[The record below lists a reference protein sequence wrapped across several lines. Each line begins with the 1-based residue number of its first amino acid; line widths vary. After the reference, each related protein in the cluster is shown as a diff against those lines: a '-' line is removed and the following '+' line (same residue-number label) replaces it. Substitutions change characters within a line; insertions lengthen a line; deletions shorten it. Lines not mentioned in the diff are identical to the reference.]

1 MRIFP
6 SFVIIHVVVW
16 SLAFWETA
24 TVNDVQIKHMWH
36 LIQTYT
42 ANYMPRER
50 VKENECQYFVW
61 WCIFTIQC
69 FVNVWINNI
78 FSLTCVTAVRSD
90 ICARILAL
98 ECEYRSKKYACNP
111 QPNEWKTLHSCYS
124 VGWFVACVLIQY
136 TWLFAF
142 PKCLLRNHIHITQFA
157 HILRW
162 FLYEASSFNPPPS
175 SPPNLITS
183 PCQQQRAANVIYR
196 QQNGKENEKQHKQKK
211 CSVFKRE
218 SRLMNLHI
226 YHSMA

>member
-1 MRIFP
+1 M
-6 SFVIIHVVVW
+6 
-16 SLAFWETA
+16 
-24 TVNDVQIKHMWH
+24 
-36 LIQTYT
+36 
-42 ANYMPRER
+42 
-50 VKENECQYFVW
+50 
-61 WCIFTIQC
+61 
-69 FVNVWINNI
+69 WINNI

-142 PKCLLRNHIHITQFA
+142 QKCLLRNHIHITQFA

-211 CSVFKRE
+211 NVRCSSVNLDSWTYTYIIRWHNYSK
-218 SRLMNLHI
+218 SRKNILNKFPFI
-226 YHSMA
+226 PTP

>member
-1 MRIFP
+1 M
-6 SFVIIHVVVW
+6 
-16 SLAFWETA
+16 
-24 TVNDVQIKHMWH
+24 
-36 LIQTYT
+36 
-42 ANYMPRER
+42 
-50 VKENECQYFVW
+50 
-61 WCIFTIQC
+61 
-69 FVNVWINNI
+69 WINNI

-162 FLYEASSFNPPPS
+162 FLYEASSFNPPPPHHRTS
-175 SPPNLITS
+175 SLHRANNNVLPTWYIVNKTEKRMKNSTNKKNVRCSSVNLDSWTCTYIIRWHNYS
-183 PCQQQRAANVIYR
+183 KSRKNILNKFPCIPTP
-196 QQNGKENEKQHKQKK
+196 
-211 CSVFKRE
+211 
-218 SRLMNLHI
+218 
-226 YHSMA
+226 